1 METSSAPTVLRPQL
15 QGPPALQASSS
26 SKALALYFILFFFFS
41 LSRCASLMP
50 HPTAGGPV
58 PLGGPVPGHPG
69 AAVRR
74 GAGGAAP
81 APGTQPPP
89 APRLGQHGG
98 QKVSPWQ
105 PCRMTGLFSPPF
117 GGGRVGGGWKCR
129 RLRQPL
135 HARHAGPASTW
146 GCLDVA
152 FVGVKATFWGCSL
165 RVKWLG
171 AASQPCLTTTH
182 HGKPCWW
189 LRTLF

>member
-1 METSSAPTVLRPQL
+1 MLPRCC
-15 QGPPALQASSS
+15 GPSC
-26 SKALALYFILFFFFS
+26 KALLPCRLRALAKLWHCILFYYFFFS

-117 GGGRVGGGWKCR
+117 GGERVGGGWKCR

-135 HARHAGPASTW
+135 RARHTGPASTW